1 VATRTASALTQL
13 SKLEPSN
20 KRHNQTVRRHV
31 ATVFV
36 LAILV
41 ATAVAFAETERL
53 KLQPTPIQE
62 SFVQPAFS
70 PVCGCELARAAIRI
84 RLHRANTVSVRIRND
99 AGHNERLLV
108 DGRRLPRGRTQ
119 FEWNGRDDA
128 GRRLPDGRY
137 WVEVHLQHGDA
148 TFKLPR
154 PIDLDT
160 VAPTA
165 RLVSYRP
172 RVLHPGEKVRVVYR
186 VSEPAHGVLF
196 VNGKQVI
203 VTYSK
208 SRTARLQWS
217 PRRARRYGLQIAAV
231 DLAGNLGPR
240 SPVFIVRVRA
250 SA

>member
-1 VATRTASALTQL
+1 MSAVWANAEPAHLGSLASRPIALAWVNAAGANL
-13 SKLEPSN
+13 
-20 KRHNQTVRRHV
+20 
-31 ATVFV
+31 
-36 LAILV
+36 LV
-41 ATAVAFAETERL
+41 ADET
-53 KLQPTPIQE
+53 K
-62 SFVQPAFS
+62 VQLWS
-70 PVCGCELARAAIRI
+70 
-84 RLHRANTVSVRIRND
+84 VS
-99 AGHNERLLV
+99 ASG
-108 DGRRLPRGRTQ
+108 GRPQ
-119 FEWNGRDDA
+119 
-128 GRRLPDGRY
+128 
-137 WVEVHLQHGDA
+137 A

-217 PRRARRYGLQIAAV
+217 PRRARRYGLQIAGV

>member
-1 VATRTASALTQL
+1 M
-13 SKLEPSN
+13 
-20 KRHNQTVRRHV
+20 RRHA

-36 LAILV
+36 LAVLV
-41 ATAVAFAETERL
+41 AVAVAFAETERL

-70 PVCGCELARAAIRI
+70 PVCGCQLARAAIRI
-84 RLHRANTVSVRIRND
+84 RLHRSNTVSVRIRD
-99 AGHNERLLV
+99 DSGHTVRLLV
-108 DGRRLPRGRTQ
+108 DGRRLPRGRSQ

-137 WVEVHLQHGDA
+137 WVEVHLQHGDG

-154 PIDLDT
+154 PIVLDT

-165 RLVSYRP
+165 RLVSYQP
-172 RVLHPGEKVRVVYR
+172 RVMRTGERVRIVYR

-196 VNGKQVI
+196 VNGRQVI
-203 VTYSK
+203 VTYTK

-217 PRRARRYGLQIAAV
+217 PRRARRYKLQIAAV

-250 SA
+250 AA